1 MIFNRFFSKLYFSY
15 VYKKQRENIH
25 NYSSF
30 YLKLCA
36 TRAIRE
42 YLRSKHIYYILRQYH
57 QQENLDFLCSRTCER
72 IIQILIGDE
81 DHTVE
86 TDNLLELTI
95 PEHLSEK
102 FHDIDRKEEEEEQ
115 QQQSN
120 K

>member
-1 MIFNRFFSKLYFSY
+1 MFLQ
-15 VYKKQRENIH
+15 KKGKENIH
-25 NYSSF
+25 NHSF
-30 YLKLCA
+30 FSLKLCA
-36 TRAIRE
+36 TKPIRE

-102 FHDIDRKEEEEEQ
+102 FHDIDRKEEE
-115 QQQSN
+115 QSN